1 MKFNKAI
8 IVPLALASF
17 TLSGCF
23 INTNPGGDKSG
34 SVVSSRNDPN
44 EVKTICARIKAG
56 YGSIT
61 EGKVSL
67 LFDGILLPFSYEE
80 YDLDYLAVGDVVEIR
95 YKGEWV
101 VDEMNPSKIK
111 KDKIEIVGVKVTHSR
126 IVEIEVAATPGGG
139 VNLRNLDASV
149 KIGEYSTR
157 NCIDRDRTFEEWSN
171 YPAGSKIYAITD
183 SNEESAKVLAL
194 YGYNPSET
202 KESLSLKECYS
213 WARKLKEEDI
223 AMVISGDRHGSI
235 CPTLETLNTYCYSE
249 DSADIHRVYEY
260 LNTAKFTFNNP
271 DIPAGGGSNVLTIV
285 KKSGEKYSISA
296 LEFDLI
302 VDYLGEVVTLD
313 TALPSFTEDYG
324 KSFLWQAVWSMEV
337 SSLDE
342 KVDYTASFPRIKSL
356 EDMIFQEIDNPSF
369 SGEPNEYN
377 IYKFSDYCGDIVF
390 ESNTDFTLHS
400 EEGKTHYY
408 RVVNDVTFEYLKG
421 GPQRTI

>member
-17 TLSGCF
+17 ALNGCF
-23 INTNPGGDKSG
+23 INTNPGGDKS
-34 SVVSSRNDPN
+34 SSALSSRNDPN
-44 EVKTICARIKAG
+44 EVKTISARIKAG
-56 YGSIT
+56 YGSTT

-80 YDLDYLAVGDVVEIR
+80 YDIDYLAVGDFVEIS
-95 YKGEWV
+95 YKGKWV
-101 VDEMNPSKIK
+101 VDEMNPSNIK

-139 VNLRNLDASV
+139 VSLRNLDASV

-235 CPTLETLNTYCYSE
+235 CPTL
-249 DSADIHRVYEY
+249 
-260 LNTAKFTFNNP
+260 
-271 DIPAGGGSNVLTIV
+271 
-285 KKSGEKYSISA
+285 
-296 LEFDLI
+296 
-302 VDYLGEVVTLD
+302 
-313 TALPSFTEDYG
+313 
-324 KSFLWQAVWSMEV
+324 
-337 SSLDE
+337 
-342 KVDYTASFPRIKSL
+342 
-356 EDMIFQEIDNPSF
+356 
-369 SGEPNEYN
+369 
-377 IYKFSDYCGDIVF
+377 
-390 ESNTDFTLHS
+390 
-400 EEGKTHYY
+400 
-408 RVVNDVTFEYLKG
+408 
-421 GPQRTI
+421 

>member
-17 TLSGCF
+17 ALSGCF
-23 INTNPGGDKSG
+23 VNANPGGDKSG
-34 SVVSSRNDPN
+34 SVVSSRNDRN
-44 EVKTICARIKAG
+44 EVKTISARIKAG
-56 YGSIT
+56 YGSTT
-61 EGKVSL
+61 EGNVSL
-67 LFDGILLPFSYEE
+67 LFDGILLPFSHKE
-80 YDLDYLAVGDVVEIR
+80 YDIDYLAVGDFVEIS

-101 VDEMNPSKIK
+101 VDEMYPSKIK

-139 VNLRNLDASV
+139 VSLRNLDASV

-183 SNEESAKVLAL
+183 SNVESAKVLAL
-194 YGYNPSET
+194 YGYNPSEI

-213 WARKLKEEDI
+213 WARKLKEDDI
-223 AMVISGDRHGSI
+223 SMVISGYRWGSI

-249 DSADIHRVYEY
+249 DSSDIHRVYEY
-260 LNTAKFTFNNP
+260 LNTAKLTFNNP
-271 DIPAGGGSNVLTIV
+271 DIPEGSGSNVLTVV

-296 LEFDLI
+296 LEFDLV
-302 VDYLGEVVTLD
+302 VDYLGGVVTLD
-313 TALPSFTEDYG
+313 TALPSFTNAYG
-324 KSFLWQAVWSMEV
+324 NSFMWQAVWRMEATN
-337 SSLDE
+337 LDGTMNYD
-342 KVDYTASFPRIKSL
+342 VSFPRLKSL
-356 EDMIFQEIDNPSF
+356 EDMIFQEIDNPAA
-369 SGEPNEYN
+369 SGGTNEYN
-377 IYKFSDYCGDIVF
+377 VYKFSNGYGEIVF

-408 RVVNDVTFEYLKG
+408 RVVNDVTFEYLRG

>member
-1 MKFNKAI
+1 MKRRKTI
-8 IVPLALASF
+8 IVPLAIASF
-17 TLSGCF
+17 ALSGCF
-23 INTNPGGDKSG
+23 IDTNPGGGKSG

-44 EVKTICARIKAG
+44 EVKTISARIKAG

-67 LFDGILLPFSYEE
+67 LFDGILLPFSDKD
-80 YDLDYLAVGDVVEIR
+80 YDIDYLAVGDFVEIS

-111 KDKIEIVGVKVTHSR
+111 KDKIKMEGVKVTHSR

-139 VNLRNLDASV
+139 VSLRNLDASAR
-149 KIGEYSTR
+149 IGEYSTR

-171 YPAGSKIYAITD
+171 YPTGSKIYAITD

-194 YGYNPSET
+194 YGYNPSES
-202 KESLSLKECYS
+202 KESLTLKECYS
-213 WARKLKEEDI
+213 WARKLKEDDI

-235 CPTLETLNTYCYSE
+235 CPTFETLNTYCYSE

-271 DIPAGGGSNVLTIV
+271 DIPDGTGSNVLTVV

-296 LEFDLI
+296 LQFDLL

-313 TALPSFTEDYG
+313 TVLPSFTKAYG
-324 KSFLWQAVWSMEV
+324 NSFLWQAVWPMEV
-337 SSLDE
+337 SSFDE

-356 EDMIFQEIDNPSF
+356 KDMIFQEIDNPAV
-369 SGEPNEYN
+369 SGGTNEYN
-377 IYKFSDYCGDIVF
+377 VYKFFNSNGEIVF

-408 RVVNDVTFEYLKG
+408 RVVNDITFNYLKG
-421 GPQRTI
+421 VDVK